1 MAFRSVVASFLWLTN
16 ALSIFQAETG
26 ITAERLKEPD
36 DVEATDQCNTCP
48 LNKSLN
54 PAKGNKCGSHATST
68 FEGPVSTPLAPPRSH

>member
-1 MAFRSVVASFLWLTN
+1 MVY
-16 ALSIFQAETG
+16 FQAETG

-54 PAKGNKCGSHATST
+54 PAKGNKCGSHSTAT
-68 FEGPVSTPLAPPRSH
+68 FEGPVGMALHLLALQWKPRTYPFVFQWPRL